1 MAITGGIIDTPKAA
15 TTNSTTSTSSSTSST
30 STNSVQA
37 DQDKFMKLLVT
48 QLQNQDP
55 LNPMDNAAMTSQLAQ
70 LSTVTGINKVNATL
84 DSLRTDMA
92 SANSQSAINLIG
104 KGVLVAGKGI
114 DLSTSTDA
122 AGKTTSTSVFGIDL
136 ATAAA
141 NVSIAIQD
149 STGKTVRTMSLA
161 NADIGTYPITWDG
174 LMDDK
179 TTTAPAGKYTF
190 TVTAQNG
197 STTLTDATP
206 LQLAAVASVS
216 TGSGGVKLN
225 TSLGHFSMSDVKEVL

>member
-1 MAITGGIIDTPKAA
+1 MAISGIIDTPKAA
-15 TTNSTTSTSSSTSST
+15 TTNAVDTTTTKT
-30 STNSVQA
+30 TDSVQA

-84 DSLRTDMA
+84 ESLRTDIA
-92 SANSQSAINLIG
+92 STQSSTAISLIG
-104 KGVLVAGKGI
+104 KGILVEGKGI
-114 DLSTSTDA
+114 ELNSSTDED
-122 AGKTTSTSVFGIDL
+122 GKTTSSSVFGIDL
-136 ATAAA
+136 PADAQS
-141 NVSIAIQD
+141 VSIEIKDKA
-149 STGKTVRTMSLA
+149 GKTVRTMTMSDA
-161 NADIGTYPITWDG
+161 EAGTYPITWDG
-174 LMDDK
+174 TTDAK
-179 TTTAPAGKYTF
+179 TTAAAGSYTF
-190 TVTAQNG
+190 TVTASNAG
-197 STTLTDATP
+197 SKVTATP